1 MARSSGPKGL
11 GRKCRARFLSPCRA
25 RRRGGRRWRVLR
37 HDDLG
42 SGAGAVWRMGRSQRL
57 EINGLLSQYL
67 SLNLQCARRYYMV
80 WGKQG
85 SKFRRGRSDERD
97 LPQCQRGSVVAG
109 LRS

>member
-11 GRKCRARFLSPCRA
+11 GRKCRAAISFTMPA
-25 RRRGGRRWRVLR
+25 RRRGGRAWGVLR
-37 HDDLG
+37 NDDLG
-42 SGAGAVWRMGRSQRL
+42 SVAGAVWRMGRSQRL

-80 WGKQG
+80 WEKQG

-97 LPQCQRGSVVAG
+97 LPQCQRG
-109 LRS
+109 